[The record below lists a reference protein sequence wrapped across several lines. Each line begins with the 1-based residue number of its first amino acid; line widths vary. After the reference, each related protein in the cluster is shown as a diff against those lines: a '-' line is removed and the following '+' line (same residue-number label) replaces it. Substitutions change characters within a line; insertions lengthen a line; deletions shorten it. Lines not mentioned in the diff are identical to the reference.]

1 MEYTYTQTDDQIV
14 DFAMTQ
20 AKRRIENMQNRPLKI
35 TAWIILNLLF
45 AATFVVHATVMPEN
59 IISYALLYGSMIV
72 LYNFWRIPTLFFI
85 PKLVSRNC
93 RSRISATPE
102 IWQPVKTT
110 IKIEDGKLTLE
121 EESGRLTVV
130 PLKLIGQVFETTLSV
145 AVYLAPNQ
153 IELVPKSVFASKEEK
168 RAFVAA
174 LKEAHSPQG

>member
-20 AKRRIENMQNRPLKI
+20 AKRRIDSMKNRPLKI
-35 TAWIILNLLF
+35 LLWIVLNVLFLSTFLIHLLI
-45 AATFVVHATVMPEN
+45 MPEN
-59 IISYALLYGSMIV
+59 IISYALLYGSILI
-72 LYNFWRIPTLFFI
+72 LYNFWCIPSLFFI

-93 RSRISATPE
+93 RSRIKATPE

-121 EESGRLTVV
+121 EESGRLSVV

-153 IELVPKSVFASKEEK
+153 IELVPKSVFKTKEEK
-168 RAFVAA
+168 RSFVAA
-174 LKEAHSPQG
+174 LKEAHSLQG

>member
-35 TAWIILNLLF
+35 FVWIILNLLF
-45 AATFVVHATVMPEN
+45 ITT
-59 IISYALLYGSMIV
+59 
-72 LYNFWRIPTLFFI
+72 FFI
-85 PKLVSRNC
+85 PRLVSRNC
-93 RSRISATPE
+93 RSRLNANPE
-102 IWQPVKTT
+102 IWQPVETT

-121 EESGRLTVV
+121 ESSGRLSVV
-130 PLKLIGQVFETTLSV
+130 PVKLINLVFETTLSI

-153 IELVPKSVFASKEEK
+153 IELVPKSVFKSKEEK

>member
-35 TAWIILNLLF
+35 AAWIILNLLF
-45 AATFVVHATVMPEN
+45 ATTFVVHVAVMPEN

-121 EESGRLTVV
+121 EESGRLSVV

-153 IELVPKSVFASKEEK
+153 IELVPKSVFKTKEEK
-168 RAFVAA
+168 RSFLAA